1 MKADRRASLYRRHVY
16 ANTRKVSP
24 GRLAF
29 GIGLGWHF
37 AELIVGLAGA
47 ALAVGLFALLV
58 YWTTL

>member
-1 MKADRRASLYRRHVY
+1 MNTGRRSTLYKRRVY
-16 ANTRKVSP
+16 ANARKVSP

-37 AELIVGLAGA
+37 AQLIVGLAGA
-47 ALAVGLFALLV
+47 ALAIGLFALLV